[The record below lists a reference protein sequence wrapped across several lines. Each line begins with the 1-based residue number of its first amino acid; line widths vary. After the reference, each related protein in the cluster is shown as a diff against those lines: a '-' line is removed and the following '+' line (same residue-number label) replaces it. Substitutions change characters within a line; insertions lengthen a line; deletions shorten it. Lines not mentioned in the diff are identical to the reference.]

1 MQFNPSTW
9 DRKAK
14 NADRYSRLKLPI
26 FSGDT
31 SALNLEGKIKKNRAG
46 LDDLI
51 KYVGSNAGREIY
63 QARHLSNK
71 PLFEE
76 WQSGLGENHHAR
88 NWTWTLKDE
97 DGDDVDEFLVK
108 DKSGRTVAVNGFT
121 TRASDYPIE
130 TEYCN
135 AYPTKAEREEH
146 PMRKFLADKYKD
158 NMKIDQRTGLPDYGF
173 YDWRATENRKS
184 KYNKRIP
191 QMTPRNVF
199 METFVWSVSREYI
212 DKLVMAAI
220 KRKHSEYNSKSKSE
234 QKKMIADVRSTIN
247 SSLKSLKQGWLLD
260 FGSQLY
266 THYVKIPVLQRL
278 ANIVADEKGNSALA
292 VYQNAFVETKTYK
305 DYSQS
310 PELLEQKFV
319 DYVMAKADVKKIVYR
334 VAAMVL
340 DHEGSMYRE
349 IMDTAKSFIQQSI
362 DEARGFAKKN
372 SGRPSRAPS
381 PAITMTDMPAL
392 QLSEGDQ

>member
-9 DRKAK
+9 TRKAK
-14 NADRYSRLKLPI
+14 NADRLSRLKLPN
-26 FSGDT
+26 FTGDT
-31 SALNLEGKIKKNRAG
+31 SALKIQPRVIKNRTG

-76 WQSGLGENHHAR
+76 WRSGLNENHHAKK
-88 NWTWTLKDE
+88 WTCSLKDE

-130 TEYCN
+130 TEYYT
-135 AYPTKAEREEH
+135 AFPTKAEREEH
-146 PMRKFLADKYKD
+146 PMREFLAAKYKD
-158 NMKIDQRTGLPDYGF
+158 NMQIDPRTGLPNYDF

-212 DKLVMAAI
+212 DELIMQTI
-220 KRKHSEYNSKSKSE
+220 KRRFKDFKDRSNSE
-234 QKKMIADVRSTIN
+234 QKKLIADVRSALN
-247 SSLKSLKQGWLLD
+247 ASLKSLKQGWLLD

-278 ANIVADEKGNSALA
+278 ANIAADEKGNSALA
-292 VYQNAFVETKTYK
+292 VYQNAFVNTKTYS
-305 DYSQS
+305 DYAQS

-319 DYVMAKADVKKIVYR
+319 DYVMTKADVKKIVYK
-334 VAAMVL
+334 VAEMVL

-349 IMDTAKSFIQQSI
+349 IMETAKSFIKETI
-362 DEARGFAKKN
+362 DTARGVGKKS

-381 PAITMTDMPAL
+381 PSVQFSDVPAL
-392 QLSEGDQ
+392 TMSEDGE